1 MLQKVAVIAVPG
13 MSPFEFGVLCEV
25 FGIDRTDSGAPPF
38 DFHVVTARPG
48 TLRFRHGMT
57 LSVPEGLEAAADADL
72 VAVPAYAEDEVT
84 DPRVLEALRAAHE
97 RGAWVLSVCTGAF
110 ILAEAGLL
118 DGRPSTTHWRDA
130 GRLQASCP
138 LTRVDP
144 DVLFVESDRIVTSA
158 GTAAG
163 IDAALHVVRRELG
176 ASVANIIARRM
187 VVPPQRDGG
196 QSQYIDL
203 PVPERQADSLAGLLD
218 WIEEHLAEDLTVEVL
233 ARRALMSP
241 RTFAR
246 RFRAET
252 GTTPAA
258 WITRQRLA
266 RAQQLLESTDLSVE
280 DVAREAG
287 FGPAGVLRHHF
298 TGVLRTTPQAYR
310 RRFSVTGA

>member
-1 MLQKVAVIAVPG
+1 MLKKVAVIAVPG

-25 FGIDRTDSGAPPF
+25 FGVDRSDGGAPPF
-38 DFHVVTARPG
+38 DFHVVTATPG
-48 TLRFRHGMT
+48 VIRFRYGMT
-57 LSVPEGLEAAADADL
+57 LQVPEGLDIAADADL
-72 VAVPAYAEDEVT
+72 VAVPAYSGTEAT
-84 DPRVLEALRAAHE
+84 DPRVLDALRAAHE

-110 ILAEAGLL
+110 LLAEAGLL
-118 DGRPSTTHWRDA
+118 DGRPSTTHWLEA
-130 GRLQASCP
+130 GRLQAACP
-138 LTRVDP
+138 LSRVDP
-144 DVLFVESDRIVTSA
+144 NVLFVEADRVVTSA

-176 ASVANIIARRM
+176 ASVANVIARRM

-203 PVPERQADSLAGLLD
+203 PMPEHQADALAGLLD
-218 WIEEHLAEDLTVEVL
+218 WMEEHLAEDLTVETL
-233 ARRALMSP
+233 AHRALMSP

-258 WITRQRLA
+258 WINRRRLA
-266 RAQQLLESTDLSVE
+266 RAQQLLETTDLSVE

-298 TGVLRTTPQAYR
+298 SGVLRTTPQAYR
-310 RRFSVTGA
+310 RRFSLTGG